1 VLRFVEAMS
10 VAALSL
16 VIGALPTQVNA
27 DASAPSAELYV
38 SARYGSDA
46 WTGRLPEPNA
56 ERTDGPLASF
66 EGARRAVRGMDK
78 TKLSKVTVLF
88 RNEREGAQAA
98 FADAPDDV
106 KPKLAAFTGVS
117 LPSHLVA
124 PVSFDAPQRAGDG
137 VYRLSKTIVLGPE
150 DSGSQVTEI
159 AYQNFPGEFPVF
171 SGGVRV
177 RNWINLGGNRWQA
190 QLPPETQ
197 NFENLFYNGER
208 RLRPRLGGYLGPYR
222 RIWHTISD
230 SSGDESVC
238 PQEDGYECFDRFRYN
253 DKSDPQY
260 HTDLEPEAWGN
271 LVTSPGSQCDPNAP
285 SSPLAGDIEVLV
297 FEQFSTSKLRVSC
310 VDTVKHIV
318 YMTGATAV
326 PIGANAGETGFITGN
341 RYIVEN
347 VKNALSEPGQW
358 FLDRSDIKHLTLTY
372 LAQPG
377 EDPNHDEV
385 IIPQVGQLLVA
396 HDVQYLTL
404 RGLVFEHDNF
414 VVPPTGH
421 VSTELE
427 PDITSAISFQN
438 AQHITVQGI
447 TVRHTAGGGLDFISC
462 LQQSTSQT
470 KASPAWCQSFPPQP
484 MVGYSTITDSFFYD
498 LGVHG
503 IRIGLNNNAALD
515 NVTTDANV
523 PQHFLVQNNVV
534 SGYGRVIPA
543 SFGIGQGVGHDNFYA
558 HNDVYDGYHCAI
570 SISHGGLDTSKSAGN
585 SNNTIAFNHVHDLL
599 QGIMNDGG
607 SIRIESGNGTG
618 TAPGNK
624 ILNNKIHDTS
634 DASATDPAGL
644 VINGTSIQPGY
655 GGDGIYLDN
664 ATGLVDVENNLVYRV
679 SGNAVYTPH
688 GPQQESPTAPWG
700 HGQSN
705 LIKNNILAFARRA
718 MISINDPYYNQSGPP
733 FTAYPV
739 FYFTSNLMYFD
750 RDDKAAAPFYIQSD
764 CTFSANLSFAQFM
777 AFERN
782 LYWRTDGAFDSYDKA
797 FHVQK
802 TAVTSGPCSKQV
814 SDSHFY
820 YFNNPPPNT
829 QDLNWQAD
837 VHEDAGSSANVN
849 PHFANPNYPFDDYA
863 LPHGSPNA
871 FFVPFD
877 TRAPGRPLPLAL
889 LVPPA
894 VKPTFVIAP
903 FDPRKDF

>member
-1 VLRFVEAMS
+1 MHRFGEAKA

-16 VIGALPTQVNA
+16 VVGVLPTQGNV
-27 DASAPSAELYV
+27 DVSARSTELYV

-56 ERTDGPLASF
+56 DHTDGPLASF
-66 EGARRAVRGMDK
+66 EGARRAVRAIDK

-88 RNEREGAQAA
+88 RNENDGAQAA

-106 KPKLAAFTGVS
+106 KPKLAAYAGAV
-117 LPSHLVA
+117 LPGDLQA
-124 PVSFDAPQRAGDG
+124 PVAFNAPQRGGDG
-137 VYRLSKTIVLGPE
+137 VYRLPTTIVLGPE

-159 AYQNFPGEFPVF
+159 AYQSFPGELPVF

-177 RNWINLGGNRWQA
+177 RNWVNLGGNRWQA
-190 QLPPETQ
+190 QLPSETQ

-222 RIWHTISD
+222 RIWQTVVD

-238 PQEDGYECFDRFRYN
+238 PQEDGYKCFDRFSYN
-253 DKSDPQY
+253 ETVDPQY
-260 HTDLEPEAWGN
+260 LTDLKPETWGN
-271 LVTSPGSQCDPNAP
+271 LVASPGSQCDPQAAN
-285 SSPLAGDIEVLV
+285 SPLAGDIEVLV
-297 FEQFSTSKLRVSC
+297 FEQFSTLKLRVSC

-326 PIGANAGETGFITGN
+326 PIGANAGEAGFITGN

-358 FLDRSDIKHLTLTY
+358 FFDRGDLNHLTLTY

-377 EDPNHDEV
+377 EDPNRDEV

-404 RGLVFEHDNF
+404 RGLLFEHDNF
-414 VVPPTGH
+414 LVPPTGH
-421 VSTELE
+421 VSTSSS
-427 PDITSAISFQN
+427 PISPRRSRSR
-438 AQHITVQGI
+438 T
-447 TVRHTAGGGLDFISC
+447 R
-462 LQQSTSQT
+462 STSPYRASWCVT
-470 KASPAWCQSFPPQP
+470 PRVARSTSSPACSNQLRRRRPRPLGARASRRDPWWGTAPSRTAS
-484 MVGYSTITDSFFYD
+484 STTLAST
-498 LGVHG
+498 GS
-503 IRIGLNNNAALD
+503 RIGINNNAALD
-515 NVTTDANV
+515 LLTTDINV
-523 PQHFLVQNNVV
+523 PQQFLVQNNVV

-543 SFGIGQGVGHDNFYA
+543 SFGIGQGVGHDNLYA

-570 SISHGGLDTSKSAGN
+570 SISHGGLDTTMSAAN

-607 SIRIESGNGTG
+607 SIRIESGNGAG

-634 DASATDPAGL
+634 DASALDPPGL
-644 VINGTSIQPGY
+644 FINGKSVQPGY

-688 GPQQESPTAPWG
+688 GPQQDSPMAPWG

-718 MISINDPYYNQSGPP
+718 MISINDPYYNQMN
-733 FTAYPV
+733 AHPV
-739 FYFTSNLMYFD
+739 FYFTSNLVYFD
-750 RDDKAAAPFYIQSD
+750 RDESTTAPFYVQGD
-764 CTFSANLSFAQFM
+764 CTFSADLSFPQFM
-777 AFERN
+777 AFDRN

-802 TAVTSGPCSKQV
+802 TAVASGPCSKQAA
-814 SDSHFY
+814 DWHFY
-820 YFNNPPPNT
+820 YFDNPPTNT
-829 QDLNWQAD
+829 PDRNWQAD
-837 VHEDAGSSANVN
+837 VREDVGSTANVN
-849 PHFANPNYPFDDYA
+849 PRFANPNYPFDDYT
-863 LPHGSPNA
+863 LPGGSPNA

-877 TRAPGRPLPLAL
+877 TRAPGRPLSLAF

-894 VKPTFVIAP
+894 VKPTFVTAP
-903 FDPRKDF
+903 FDPREDF